1 MGEPTNGWRQGKDP
15 VQRWLR
21 IVTAVVCLFVA
32 LYIAIAPS
40 RDSDDLVVLAF
51 FVGTLLLL
59 LGYEGVVRLPFIVGR
74 NNRKDDDD
82 DV

>member
-1 MGEPTNGWRQGKDP
+1 MGETNGWRQGKDP

-21 IVTAVVCLFVA
+21 VVTAVVCLVVFV
-32 LYIAIAPS
+32 YVVVSPS
-40 RDSDDLVVLAF
+40 RGSDDLVILAF
-51 FVGTLLLL
+51 AIGTLLML

-74 NNRKDDDD
+74 NSKDGDD